1 MIGGTLMA
9 ESSPSRSELSEH
21 RERIRHRK
29 PGTGALAVLAA
40 ALQRQLLWIMVGAY
54 VLAAVLPGPGEAVR
68 SVTLGRIGGTAL
80 PLQAG
85 LLAVVVFNAGLTAKA
100 EQLPALLRRPGPL
113 ALGLAINAL
122 LPTVLLAVA
131 SIGAQGWHNP
141 HEAQSLLAGLA
152 LIGAMPVAAGATVF
166 SQGDE
171 GSATLSLGLVL
182 GSTLLSP
189 LTIPLGLHLGGFL
202 TTGGYAAD
210 LHAAAETAGSLF
222 AVLVVVLPC
231 ALGLLTGRIVSRIG
245 RCTDGPGG
253 LRPALPMI
261 RLVNLTV
268 VVTLS
273 YTNAC
278 GALRQV
284 IRKPDPDFLLLV
296 VAAAAL
302 MCSVSFLFGWVIA
315 GRLSCDRGEA
325 VALTYASGMN
335 NSSASAVLAATRI
348 PDHPAVLLPILAYSL
363 LQKILAGSVGRFIGS
378 GPGLP
383 PGRPAGLPPEWAADR
398 GHAEPVSASRS
409 DAGSR

>member
-1 MIGGTLMA
+1 MAGTQ
-9 ESSPSRSELSEH
+9 PSR
-21 RERIRHRK
+21 RE
-29 PGTGALAVLAA
+29 PGTGALTLLAG
-40 ALQRQLLWIMVGAY
+40 ALQRNLLWIMVGAY

-68 SVTLGRIGGTAL
+68 SVTLGRIGATAL

-85 LLAVVVFNAGLTAKA
+85 LLAVVVFNAGLTARA
-100 EQLPALLRRPGPL
+100 ERLPALLRRPGPL
-113 ALGLAINAL
+113 ALGVAINAL
-122 LPTVLLAVA
+122 LPSVLLAVA
-131 SIGAQGWHNP
+131 SVGAEGWHSP
-141 HEAQSLLAGLA
+141 REAQSLLAGLA

-210 LHAAAETAGSLF
+210 LHAAAKTAGSLF

-231 ALGLLTGRIVSRIG
+231 LLGLLTGRLAAALRGG
-245 RCTDGPGG
+245 RSGRGSTPP
-253 LRPALPMI
+253 LI
-261 RLVNLTV
+261 RLVNLAV

-284 IRKPDPDFLLLV
+284 IRRPDPDFLLLV

-302 MCSVSFLFGWVIA
+302 MCSVSFLCGWVIA
-315 GRLSCDRGEA
+315 GRLRCDRGEA

-363 LQKILAGSVGRFIGS
+363 LQKILAGSVGRFIGA
-378 GPGLP
+378 PVLPPVLP
-383 PGRPAGLPPEWAADR
+383 PGREAGRDAAAGR
-398 GHAEPVSASRS
+398 AGPVSGSS
-409 DAGSR
+409 PDAGSR

>member
-1 MIGGTLMA
+1 M
-9 ESSPSRSELSEH
+9 
-21 RERIRHRK
+21 
-29 PGTGALAVLAA
+29 LAG

-68 SVTLGRIGGTAL
+68 SVTLGRIGATAL

-113 ALGLAINAL
+113 ALGVAINAL
-122 LPTVLLAVA
+122 LPSVLLAVA
-131 SIGAQGWHNP
+131 SIGAEGWHSP
-141 HEAQSLLAGLA
+141 REAQSLLAGLA

-231 ALGLLTGRIVSRIG
+231 LLGLLTGRLVSRLSG
-245 RCTDGPGG
+245 GPSSSGPFSSDQFSHG
-253 LRPALPMI
+253 MSSALPMI

-302 MCSVSFLFGWVIA
+302 MCSVSFLCGWVIA
-315 GRLSCDRGEA
+315 GRLRCDRGEA

-363 LQKILAGSVGRFIGS
+363 LQKVLAGSVGRFIGG

-383 PGRPAGLPPEWAADR
+383 SERTAAGRGQAGSAASA
-398 GHAEPVSASRS
+398 GPVSASSS

>member
-1 MIGGTLMA
+1 MA

-21 RERIRHRK
+21 RERNRHRK
-29 PGTGALAVLAA
+29 PGTGALALLAA
-40 ALQRQLLWIMVGAY
+40 LVRALQRQLLWIMVGAY

-68 SVTLGRIGGTAL
+68 SVTLGRIGATAL

-113 ALGLAINAL
+113 ALGVAINAL

-131 SIGAQGWHNP
+131 SVGAQGWHNP

-222 AVLVVVLPC
+222 AVMIVVLPC
-231 ALGLLTGRIVSRIG
+231 LLGLLTGRIVSRISRG
-245 RCTDGPGG
+245 TNNPGG
-253 LRPALPMI
+253 LGGLGPALPVI
-261 RLVNLTV
+261 RLVNLAV

-363 LQKILAGSVGRFIGS
+363 LQKVLAGSVGRFIGT

-383 PGRPAGLPPEWAADR
+383 PGPPPGLPPGRTAGR
-398 GHAEPVSASRS
+398 GHAGPVSASRS
-409 DAGSR
+409 DAG

>member
-1 MIGGTLMA
+1 
-9 ESSPSRSELSEH
+9 
-21 RERIRHRK
+21 
-29 PGTGALAVLAA
+29 
-40 ALQRQLLWIMVGAY
+40 MVGAY
-54 VLAAVLPGPGEAVR
+54 ALAAVLPGPGEAVR
-68 SVTLGRIGGTAL
+68 SITLGRIGATAL

-122 LPTVLLAVA
+122 LPSVLLALA
-131 SIGAQGWHNP
+131 SIGADGWHNP

-202 TTGGYAAD
+202 TTGGYASD
-210 LHAAAETAGSLF
+210 LHAAAQTAGSLF
-222 AVLVVVLPC
+222 AVMIVVLPC
-231 ALGLLTGRIVSRIG
+231 LLGLLTGRVVSRLG
-245 RCTDGPGG
+245 RGTDSPGGPGSLGG
-253 LRPALPMI
+253 LGPALPVI

-302 MCSVSFLFGWVIA
+302 MCSVSFLCGWVIA

-363 LQKILAGSVGRFIGS
+363 LQKVLAGSVGRFIGS
-378 GPGLP
+378 GPVRPRGLP
-383 PGRPAGLPPEWAADR
+383 PGPPPGRTAGRTAGR
-398 GHAEPVSASRS
+398 GHAGPVSASSS